1 MKKEHLWR
9 GGVYVAGILI
19 LALGIVLTTKTG
31 LGISPITSLPFAI
44 STASG
49 IPMSVMVFIVY
60 TCALALQFLI
70 RGRNY
75 RIKDLLQLPMSLFF
89 SLFLDLYERAFNAIF
104 TVAFGRLWQNLLLL
118 AVAIILCG
126 AGLFMMISMRL
137 VVNPPDGLFQTIS
150 EVYHKDLGLVKNI
163 MDISF
168 VLCTIAVD
176 LIFSGRLVSVGLGT
190 IIAMIFIGRTV
201 GLCNRLFREKM
212 SALAGIG
219 A

>member
-1 MKKEHLWR
+1 MKKEHIWR
-9 GGVYVAGILI
+9 GGIYVVGILI

-60 TCALALQFLI
+60 ACALALQFLI
-70 RGRNY
+70 RGKNY

-89 SLFLDLYERAFNAIF
+89 SVFLDLYERAFNAIF
-104 TVAFGRLWQNLLLL
+104 TVAFDKLWQNLLLL
-118 AVAIILCG
+118 AVAIVLCG
-126 AGLFMMISMRL
+126 VGLFMMISMRL

-168 VLCTIAVD
+168 VLTTIAVD

-190 IIAMIFIGRTV
+190 VIAMIFIGRTV
-201 GLCNRLFREKM
+201 GLCNRLFRKKVC
-212 SALAGIG
+212 ALAGIE